1 MRTSHTC
8 NSTDPRPNIL
18 FLQADDFARATISAY
33 QSHLAPIV
41 KTPHIDKLAA
51 EGAIFD
57 RSFVTNS
64 LCAPSRTVILTGLHS
79 HENGVI
85 HITNSADQNGVC
97 EGCKQKFEMAKG
109 VVAYPQ
115 MLRGAGYATALFGKY
130 HSHDFAWGARA
141 FEHFRP
147 VERHVYWDP
156 KLCRAGNKLKCDAQP
171 TQKGRGATRRSRP
184 TQCRDSSRSTRR
196 RSTARSSADG
206 SRSTGS
212 TTRKRTAPRC

>member
-64 LCAPSRTVILTGLHS
+64 LCAPSRTVILRNQHS
-79 HENGVI
+79 VGSNYNYYLNHYRSHHWTAVRKNL
-85 HITNSADQNGVC
+85 DQSR
-97 EGCKQKFEMAKG
+97 
-109 VVAYPQ
+109 
-115 MLRGAGYATALFGKY
+115 RGARISLAKDDREMDIVIKRQGREVNVMT
-130 HSHDFAWGARA
+130 
-141 FEHFRP
+141 
-147 VERHVYWDP
+147 VEV
-156 KLCRAGNKLKCDAQP
+156 
-171 TQKGRGATRRSRP
+171 RR
-184 TQCRDSSRSTRR
+184 
-196 RSTARSSADG
+196 
-206 SRSTGS
+206 
-212 TTRKRTAPRC
+212 

>member
-85 HITNSADQNGVC
+85 HITSLAPPSA
-97 EGCKQKFEMAKG
+97 A
-109 VVAYPQ
+109 
-115 MLRGAGYATALFGKY
+115 
-130 HSHDFAWGARA
+130 
-141 FEHFRP
+141 
-147 VERHVYWDP
+147 
-156 KLCRAGNKLKCDAQP
+156 
-171 TQKGRGATRRSRP
+171 
-184 TQCRDSSRSTRR
+184 
-196 RSTARSSADG
+196 
-206 SRSTGS
+206 
-212 TTRKRTAPRC
+212 